1 MTPSRREKK
10 GKWGDRRDAPAR
22 VRNDFRRGP
31 PPRCR
36 RGDYSGDE
44 PSTRHSTARRRAQL
58 VETPVKVAIEGS
70 CISPIRAT
78 NETAL
83 VALIGELHVF
93 IHQISRCVFPGS
105 SPVPRLSKPSEWGI
119 PRGRRPS
126 CGAGAM
132 RGVSPPCSGS
142 YAPLTPYAL
151 TAPVREDTGGTMLNA
166 GVLLTPSIAPSARSG
181 SYGSRAR
188 PSSPAARSRT
198 KARCGRHKGNPP
210 APDGRT
216 ES

>member
-1 MTPSRREKK
+1 MKN
-10 GKWGDRRDAPAR
+10 GNGGFDATRLRR

-44 PSTRHSTARRRAQL
+44 PSTRHSTARQRAQL

-105 SPVPRLSKPSEWGI
+105 SPVPRLSKPSEWEPRARSTSGSHCASACLRQLGFASADMPASRVGTPAYSFFWGNDPGCI
-119 PRGRRPS
+119 MSVLTREVSRSMPPRRGRVWSRRVLPFRMLQILATPHKPLGQSAS
-126 CGAGAM
+126 CAET
-132 RGVSPPCSGS
+132 R
-142 YAPLTPYAL
+142 
-151 TAPVREDTGGTMLNA
+151 
-166 GVLLTPSIAPSARSG
+166 SIYLG
-181 SYGSRAR
+181 
-188 PSSPAARSRT
+188 
-198 KARCGRHKGNPP
+198 
-210 APDGRT
+210 
-216 ES
+216 